1 MYGKGSTAK
10 EAFSELLKE
19 IFGLQRRIK
28 SARKTVAA
36 QEKRAKDLEAQ
47 NQKLQNALSNLEAK
61 RVRDLAA
68 AEDKHYRELWEVRC
82 AADQQRAEVAHINEL
97 RIQNHALLMENKAL
111 KTKST
116 KRKSYETARSHRNHP
131 PGDRR
136 HRPSPGPRH
145 RAPPGHRGRLPQQ
158 QDKSAQAHRAPV
170 PVG

>member
-1 MYGKGSTAK
+1 METLDTQLPRITKTKRGFTCRYGNMYGKGSTAK

-19 IFGLQRRIK
+19 IFGLQHHIK

-61 RVRDLAA
+61 RVRDLAT

-82 AADQQRAEVAHINEL
+82 AADQQQAEVAHINEL

-111 KTKST
+111 KNQVNQTEK
-116 KRKSYETARSHRNHP
+116 P
-131 PGDRR
+131 
-136 HRPSPGPRH
+136 
-145 RAPPGHRGRLPQQ
+145 
-158 QDKSAQAHRAPV
+158 
-170 PVG
+170 

>member
-1 MYGKGSTAK
+1 METLDTQLPRITKTKRGFTCRYGNMYGKGSTAK

-19 IFGLQRRIK
+19 IFGLQHHIK
-28 SARKTVAA
+28 SARKAVAA

-82 AADQQRAEVAHINEL
+82 SADQQRAEVAHINEL

-111 KTKST
+111 KNQVNQTEK
-116 KRKSYETARSHRNHP
+116 
-131 PGDRR
+131 
-136 HRPSPGPRH
+136 
-145 RAPPGHRGRLPQQ
+145 L
-158 QDKSAQAHRAPV
+158 
-170 PVG
+170 